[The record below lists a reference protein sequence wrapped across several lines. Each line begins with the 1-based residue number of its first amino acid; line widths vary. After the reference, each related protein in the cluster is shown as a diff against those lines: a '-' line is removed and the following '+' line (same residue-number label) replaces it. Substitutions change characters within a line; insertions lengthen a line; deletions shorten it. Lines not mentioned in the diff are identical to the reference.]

1 MNTKLVLLFAFASVV
16 SSNDLT
22 IGSDTE
28 GRKIFD
34 EVRQA
39 NPAIWRQIENVTI
52 IAPSD
57 EVISRVVVTDM
68 RPEKDGD
75 VQIVAGGER
84 KNNVTIELKSP
95 TVLRGYEFHLEVYSV
110 PETKF
115 TDAEENISEPT
126 LTTDQSSVPE
136 NISETSQDTDGSGDN
151 VDTSEMPEH
160 AEKTSETPES
170 SSNNGIPS
178 LVGRVDGDI
187 LRPARET
194 YYENNNPET
203 PESEDSSNLHPSI
216 VASDSDVTTTEN
228 VKTGMDLSDEV
239 TTESDMATKIDEN
252 EKVTEAPVSFDNS
265 KNIPDYPALSI
276 LDYIK
281 SKEGARSSRHTEDE
295 TSETSQDGTTTESNI
310 QSTESVDMSYTSLP
324 AAEPSDSH
332 NEDDT
337 VDLVPPVET
346 DYNTDFSSNDE
357 NAEKAIDNSTT
368 FNRPRAGRG
377 LDTDNLQE
385 QAFTTEIPIEITT
398 TDNENSESSTTEVP
412 IDDQSRN
419 TRDASKDLTDN
430 ESNDLNSSFY
440 PTQTETPL
448 CNIHNNGDKQANTIN
463 PNVLV
468 LNGDQL
474 TLTPDNYKLQF
485 GIPIVLIIGSDTNI
499 RTIKIIA
506 ESASDENKVDI
517 QPLKGIVEENLPEEK
532 SNDYPQDKEI
542 QEDDFVPNPV
552 MYENFVPNPVMN
564 DN

>member
-34 EVRQA
+34 EIRQA

-110 PETKF
+110 PETKL

-136 NISETSQDTDGSGDN
+136 NSEASQDTDGSGDN
-151 VDTSEMPEH
+151 IETSEMPDYV
-160 AEKTSETPES
+160 EKTTETAES
-170 SSNNGIPS
+170 STNNGIPS

-194 YYENNNPET
+194 YDDNNNPKT
-203 PESEDSSNLHPSI
+203 PVSEGSSNLHPSV
-216 VASDSDVTTTEN
+216 VAGDSDVTTTEN
-228 VKTGMDLSDEV
+228 VKIGMDLSDEA
-239 TTESDMATKIDEN
+239 TSESEMAPKIYEN
-252 EKVTEAPVSFDNS
+252 EKVTDAPESFDNS

-281 SKEGARSSRHTEDE
+281 SKEGARSIRYTQVE

-310 QSTESVDMSYTSLP
+310 QSTQSVDMSYTSLP
-324 AAEPSDSH
+324 AAEPSGSR

-357 NAEKAIDNSTT
+357 NTEKPIENSTT
-368 FNRPRAGRG
+368 LNRPRAGRG
-377 LDTDNLQE
+377 LDTDNIQE
-385 QAFTTEIPIEITT
+385 QAFATEIPIEITT
-398 TDNENSESSTTEVP
+398 TDNENSESSTTKVP
-412 IDDQSRN
+412 IDDQLRN
-419 TRDASKDLTDN
+419 TRDARKDLEDN
-430 ESNDLNSSFY
+430 ESNDLNSSLY

-448 CNIHNNGDKQANTIN
+448 CNILNNGDKQANALN
-463 PNVLV
+463 PNVLI

-485 GIPIVLIIGSDTNI
+485 GIPIVLIIGSNTNI
-499 RTIKIIA
+499 PTIKIIA
-506 ESASDENKVDI
+506 ESVSDENKVDI
-517 QPLKGIVEENLPEEK
+517 QPLQGSVEENLPEEK

-552 MYENFVPNPVMN
+552 TNDNFVPNPVMN
-564 DN
+564 YN

>member
-34 EVRQA
+34 EIRQA

-95 TVLRGYEFHLEVYSV
+95 TVLRGYEFHLEVYSI
-110 PETKF
+110 PETKL

-136 NISETSQDTDGSGDN
+136 NSEASQDTDGSGDN
-151 VDTSEMPEH
+151 IETSEMPDY
-160 AEKTSETPES
+160 AEKTTETAES
-170 SSNNGIPS
+170 STNNGIPS

-194 YYENNNPET
+194 YDDNDNPET
-203 PESEDSSNLHPSI
+203 PVSEDSSNLHPSV

-228 VKTGMDLSDEV
+228 VKIGMDLSDEA
-239 TTESDMATKIDEN
+239 TTESEMAPKIYEN
-252 EKVTEAPVSFDNS
+252 EKVTDAPESFDNS

-281 SKEGARSSRHTEDE
+281 SKEGARSIRYTQVE

-310 QSTESVDMSYTSLP
+310 QSTQSVDMSYTSLP
-324 AAEPSDSH
+324 AAEPSGSR

-357 NAEKAIDNSTT
+357 NTEKPIENSTT
-368 FNRPRAGRG
+368 LNRPRAGRG
-377 LDTDNLQE
+377 LDTDNIQE
-385 QAFTTEIPIEITT
+385 QAFATEIPIEITT
-398 TDNENSESSTTEVP
+398 TDNENSESSTTKAP
-412 IDDQSRN
+412 IDDQLRN
-419 TRDASKDLTDN
+419 TRDARKDLEDN
-430 ESNDLNSSFY
+430 ESNDLNSSYY

-448 CNIHNNGDKQANTIN
+448 CNILNNGDKQANALN
-463 PNVLV
+463 PNVLI

-474 TLTPDNYKLQF
+474 TLTPDIYKLQF
-485 GIPIVLIIGSDTNI
+485 GIPIVLIIGSNTNI
-499 RTIKIIA
+499 PTIKIIA
-506 ESASDENKVDI
+506 ESVSDENKVDI
-517 QPLKGIVEENLPEEK
+517 QPLQGSVEENLPEEK

-552 MYENFVPNPVMN
+552 TNDNFVPNSVMN
-564 DN
+564 YN